1 MELGLRGGSDGVA
14 GVPAPVNGDPS
25 CPEHQCGRHKSPND
39 DCNQTQSIK
48 PTRRPTHT
56 NRLLL
61 RNARKSF
68 KVKCIRCVQPL
79 PVPQPRGDAVV

>member
-48 PTRRPTHT
+48 PHAPAKHTQTACSFATH
-56 NRLLL
+56 
-61 RNARKSF
+61 ASQS
-68 KVKCIRCVQPL
+68 KCIRCVQAL